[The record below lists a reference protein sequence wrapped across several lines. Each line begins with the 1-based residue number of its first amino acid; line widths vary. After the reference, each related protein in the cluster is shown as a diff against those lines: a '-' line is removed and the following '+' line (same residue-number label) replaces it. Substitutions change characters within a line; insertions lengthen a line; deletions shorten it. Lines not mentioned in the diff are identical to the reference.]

1 LKSSKNWFQTEARH
15 LVPSVLLDKYLAA
28 SLLQKAIRRDETDQA
43 WLAASYLLK
52 NYPAYI

>member
-1 LKSSKNWFQTEARH
+1 LKSWKNWFQTEARH
-15 LVPSVLLDKYLAA
+15 LVPSVLLDKYLAP